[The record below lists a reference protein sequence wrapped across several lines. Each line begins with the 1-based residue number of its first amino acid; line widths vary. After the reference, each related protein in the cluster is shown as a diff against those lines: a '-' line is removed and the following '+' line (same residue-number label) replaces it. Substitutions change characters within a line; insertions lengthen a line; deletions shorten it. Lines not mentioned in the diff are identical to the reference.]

1 MTRPPAG
8 PRPSPRG
15 RVRLGLWGAT
25 SSGKTTLMAAMQLA
39 AIQHKPREPGGRH
52 VRWTITSAD
61 RATGSALERLR
72 STLVQDHR
80 FPPATLAN
88 TPLRL
93 IFEGRV
99 LRPGSSPARP
109 RPERTPPID
118 FTLDFLDVSG
128 ALYYRGG
135 GSEISTLDGGSGSG
149 GGGGGGFED
158 DGLRFDDDETS
169 APTPARR
176 PPDRGAAQHEE
187 LVDHLVRCDGIV
199 LLFDPIRERD
209 RADGDNYAYFDAMI
223 NRVLEKVR
231 TAGRSRGGL
240 LPHHLAV
247 CVTKFDDPRVLGVA
261 LDGRL
266 NTLANGSGPP
276 RIENDVAHRYFDQL
290 CNRSTGASHLRDA
303 IGGFFDPSRVRFYAT
318 SSIGLF
324 VGPDGRFNPVDYSNI
339 VMTGG
344 VPRIRGRVAPMNV
357 LEPVVGLV
365 TRINGERR

>member
-1 MTRPPAG
+1 M
-8 PRPSPRG
+8 
-15 RVRLGLWGAT
+15 RVGLWGAT

-52 VRWTITSAD
+52 VRWSITSAD
-61 RATGSALERLR
+61 AATGSALERLR
-72 STLVQDHR
+72 STLVEDHH
-80 FPPATLAN
+80 FPAATLAN

-99 LRPGSSPARP
+99 LRPGSNPARP
-109 RPERTPPID
+109 RRERTPPID

-135 GSEISTLDGGSGSG
+135 GSGGGEISTLADGIRGYGVK
-149 GGGGGGFED
+149 D
-158 DGLRFDDDETS
+158 DGLRFDDDEAI

-176 PPDRGAAQHEE
+176 PRERGAAQHDE

-223 NRVLEKVR
+223 NRVLRKVHN
-231 TAGRSRGGL
+231 AGRSRSRL
-240 LPHHLAV
+240 LPHHLSV
-247 CVTKFDDPRVLGVA
+247 CITKFDDPRVLGAA
-261 LDGRL
+261 LEPGRL
-266 NTLANGSGPP
+266 AALANESGPP
-276 RIENDVAHRYFDQL
+276 RIDSDVAHRYFDQL
-290 CNRSTGASHLRDA
+290 CDRSIGASHLRDA
-303 IGGFFDPSRVRFYAT
+303 IGGFFDPSRVRYYAT

-324 VGPDGRFNPVDYSNI
+324 VGPEGQFNSADYSNI
-339 VMTGG
+339 VMAGG

-365 TRINGERR
+365 ARINGERR